1 MQVELIAITRHYL
14 STSNTASAIDCEHKM
29 LFNVTDEAQNLLT
42 IIFQN
47 NKSFKCEIHIMHVIT
62 RCGQAL
68 GFLHSRTN
76 LSPFTKDF
84 RGEVQLN
91 EYLTYFSQLP
101 SGDALTY
108 TKRISWFTHE
118 VRCFDVLHLWDSLSY
133 PLEAIVLVQMSL

>member
-14 STSNTASAIDCEHKM
+14 STSNTASAIDYEQKM
-29 LFNVTDEAQNLLT
+29 LFNVTYVAQNLLT
-42 IIFQN
+42 ITFLN
-47 NKSFKCEIHIMHVIT
+47 HKSFKCKIHIMNVIT

-84 RGEVQLN
+84 RGAGQLI

-101 SGDALTY
+101 SGEA
-108 TKRISWFTHE
+108 
-118 VRCFDVLHLWDSLSY
+118 VNLHK
-133 PLEAIVLVQMSL
+133 ENFLVYA

>member
-14 STSNTASAIDCEHKM
+14 STSNTASAIDYEQKM
-29 LFNVTDEAQNLLT
+29 LINVTDVAQNQLT
-42 IIFQN
+42 FTFLN
-47 NKSFKCEIHIMHVIT
+47 HMSSKCKIHIMLVIM

-84 RGEVQLN
+84 RGEGQLN
-91 EYLTYFSQLP
+91 EYLTYFLQLP
-101 SGDALTY
+101 SREAVIY

-118 VRCFDVLHLWDSLSY
+118 VRCVDAVT
-133 PLEAIVLVQMSL
+133 LVGQSQLPI